1 MRIGLKFAMRKL
13 WNHFA
18 RRVLL
23 KAGHN
28 YRGYQIFNVID
39 TRRKSREFLNEA
51 QLPRFVIYIYIY
63 VCIFPCDRF
72 IIVHFWIKFSK
83 V

>member
-28 YRGYQIFNVID
+28 YQIFNVID

-51 QLPRFVIYIYIY
+51 QLPRFVIYIYMCVYFRVIDLSL
-63 VCIFPCDRF
+63 FTF
-72 IIVHFWIKFSK
+72 G
-83 V
+83 